1 MADREAPDTRPGPST
16 WQADRG
22 VPLAEGPHESA
33 AWTRRAAMTGLA
45 VIAGLAL
52 ASDLGVRTES
62 RTASAAGWR
71 LTLRY
76 PAVARAGL
84 DVVWQATV
92 DRPGGFAKE
101 LTLAVTGDYLDI
113 YETQGFHP
121 SPSDETRDGHNL
133 YLTFAAPQGDR
144 FVLDFDT
151 YVQPAAQRGRSGT
164 VAVVDNTTFATFV
177 SLPFETRLV
186 P

>member
-1 MADREAPDTRPGPST
+1 
-16 WQADRG
+16 
-22 VPLAEGPHESA
+22 
-33 AWTRRAAMTGLA
+33 MTGLA
-45 VIAGLAL
+45 VVAGLAL
-52 ASDLGVRTES
+52 ASDLGVRTVS

-71 LTLRY
+71 LALRY

-92 DRPGGFAKE
+92 DRPGGFGKK
-101 LTLAVTGDYLDI
+101 LTLAITGDYFDV

-121 SPSDETRDGHNL
+121 QPSDETRDGRFL
-133 YLTFAAPQGDR
+133 YLTFAAPEGER
-144 FVLDFDT
+144 FVVDFDT

-164 VAVVDNTTFATFV
+164 VAVVDNTTFATIV
-177 SLPFETRLV
+177 SLRFQTRLV